1 MSTYTS
7 FTNDIDRQVVAD
19 LDSASLGLR
28 YNDPSDSIFT
38 AGKAAMGVLPEMMQ
52 LGEVMKSRAALND
65 SSMEKRRLI
74 GVDQSAVED
83 QGVFDAYAKDLDQL
97 AGITDPAQRAQALA
111 DMNQKDP
118 RRMLNK
124 DVQESMR
131 VLREADKSVTDAA
144 NSGVARRQ
152 AALANK
158 GLDRDERIEREI
170 GDDMETKAIASFRFE
185 DEKFKADQHRWRAV
199 QEAGENQRQD
209 LANSAIS
216 QSSLPRESIED
227 GVSLLAVI
235 GNSDESA
242 GTLSGVAG
250 LFAATEQAMR
260 VESSFNPFLEKHKP
274 TEATLAKGGVTA
286 KDLEAAATDPAAM
299 AKIVKAVGN
308 SPQASRDLSEYYN
321 LVSQKRQ
328 AMKDRTAMEEYIT
341 GKVDPETGVRSEGA
355 LKRLT
360 RLFEAG
366 DMNAF
371 KKERAVFSSRVQ
383 PLAALNRQA
392 LVDRE
397 ADVKRREEGLK
408 LSKLEGD
415 LLNQTS
421 IIENRTAQRN
431 LTEFVLLAKKQNLN
445 ETNAEQLT
453 QAALRS
459 KVLKVSG
466 TAEDKAKQIA
476 DFQSALKALLIAEAA
491 NTPLPGHHSAPTEE

>member
-199 QEAGENQRQD
+199 KEAG
-209 LANSAIS
+209 
-216 QSSLPRESIED
+216 
-227 GVSLLAVI
+227 
-235 GNSDESA
+235 
-242 GTLSGVAG
+242 
-250 LFAATEQAMR
+250 
-260 VESSFNPFLEKHKP
+260 
-274 TEATLAKGGVTA
+274 
-286 KDLEAAATDPAAM
+286 
-299 AKIVKAVGN
+299 
-308 SPQASRDLSEYYN
+308 
-321 LVSQKRQ
+321 
-328 AMKDRTAMEEYIT
+328 
-341 GKVDPETGVRSEGA
+341 
-355 LKRLT
+355 
-360 RLFEAG
+360 
-366 DMNAF
+366 
-371 KKERAVFSSRVQ
+371 
-383 PLAALNRQA
+383 
-392 LVDRE
+392 
-397 ADVKRREEGLK
+397 
-408 LSKLEGD
+408 
-415 LLNQTS
+415 
-421 IIENRTAQRN
+421 
-431 LTEFVLLAKKQNLN
+431 
-445 ETNAEQLT
+445 
-453 QAALRS
+453 
-459 KVLKVSG
+459 
-466 TAEDKAKQIA
+466 
-476 DFQSALKALLIAEAA
+476 
-491 NTPLPGHHSAPTEE
+491 